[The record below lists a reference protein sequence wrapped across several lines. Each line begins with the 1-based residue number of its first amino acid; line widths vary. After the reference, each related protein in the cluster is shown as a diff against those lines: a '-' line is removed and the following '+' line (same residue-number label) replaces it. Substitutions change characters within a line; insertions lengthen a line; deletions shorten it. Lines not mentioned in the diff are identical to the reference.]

1 MALTDIYIKIT
12 LFQRALASF
21 QLFFVLLWSWKFTS
35 KLHTTY
41 IAEYMH
47 MSFLSL
53 IAFLLGTSLI
63 SLKMTCISAYF
74 IKLFIST
81 KCPEVSWNRSTSIWF
96 GGLCPIRLSQEFH
109 ISMTFKLYLLCPL
122 FCCTFSFLPFL
133 HHKLFPLTI
142 LLWS

>member
-1 MALTDIYIKIT
+1 MKIT

-41 IAEYMH
+41 IAEMVFH

-74 IKLFIST
+74 ITLFIST
-81 KCPEVSWNRSTSIWF
+81 KSPKVSWNRSTSIWF

-109 ISMTFKLYLLCPL
+109 ISMASKLYLLCPL
-122 FCCTFSFLPFL
+122 FCHTFSFLSFL
-133 HHKLFPLTI
+133 HHKLYPLTI